1 MRRCVLCRKREF
13 AVSPKKKLS
22 RGQGS
27 CLFERMEQCYGSETQ
42 RQERITSIL
51 DEILEGSSGPEDT
64 RRVE

>member
-1 MRRCVLCRKREF
+1 MPETRICSFTKEEIE
-13 AVSPKKKLS
+13 P
-22 RGQGS
+22 GQGS